1 MNQINSYNTKN
12 NSNTNNNLQ
21 TDNYHKKENIFN
33 LYLQDKQNTFSY
45 PILSSYC
52 SNINKQPFNKE
63 EKTNLNK
70 NDFFPKGGGN
80 YINNNSDNNC
90 SSTLEIIEY
99 PISEM
104 QKNKNIIKN
113 DKFKYDKN
121 LQSFKMPLDIKGD
134 SDDDI
139 YLNEEDFKFNK
150 KQSSKIS
157 FQNYNSNYNWSKT
170 SSVVNSDLFSDNK
183 NQKKIIFILNNTK
196 KYHQELKSKINNF
209 KKLIYPIKEKNSE
222 NKHTYSNNKS
232 KKEINFKFNS
242 SLKEN
247 KSQKDNHIKKSSKK
261 DNYLKPKKREYLP
274 ISKNININNK
284 TSRDISISNIKLKPN
299 INNTGNI
306 SNNSTI
312 KSNDKY
318 DKYSEIYHK
327 KSFKSKGSKNIKNN
341 YKIEIK
347 DNNKKFIYKKNN
359 INSSKVLYTN
369 NLKDNYKINDI
380 KIKNKESKINL
391 QANNTNIDKNKNYF
405 NTNSKDEKNE
415 YIKVK
420 NENKKYIYD
429 LNQIFPYTN
438 QIVNKKNERIRTE
451 KIYINNKI
459 KPYNP
464 FKDDLNK
471 NENKFKKNII

>member
-52 SNINKQPFNKE
+52 SNINKQTFNKE
-63 EKTNLNK
+63 EKMNLNK

-327 KSFKSKGSKNIKNN
+327 KSFKSKGSKNMKNN

-438 QIVNKKNERIRTE
+438 QILIKKNERIRTE